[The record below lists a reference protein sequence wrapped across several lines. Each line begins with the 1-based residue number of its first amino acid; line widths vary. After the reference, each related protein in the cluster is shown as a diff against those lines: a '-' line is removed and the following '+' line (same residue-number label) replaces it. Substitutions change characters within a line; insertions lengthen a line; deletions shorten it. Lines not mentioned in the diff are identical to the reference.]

1 MYKTV
6 VAVVLRRKAGS
17 DAGRYVN
24 TRRLDEMITSII
36 NSRLNKLE
44 GLRGYLRRYCCALGL
59 ASGNSMSVMYLD
71 PKQVNILIVFVCG
84 IVHVES
90 FLSNI
95 LLVTTN
101 CFATRCRCHHNQ
113 PLNR

>member
-6 VAVVLRRKAGS
+6 VAAVLKRKTGS

-71 PKQVNILIVFVCG
+71 PKQVSICIGLCLG
-84 IVHVES
+84 
-90 FLSNI
+90 LCTLNI
-95 LLVTTN
+95 LLVTDAS
-101 CFATRCRCHHNQ
+101 CDR
-113 PLNR
+113 